1 MGTAE
6 VDALQCGGLN
16 GLTALEL
23 LPPATYA
30 ALREVFTRRQVEY
43 VAHVLHADEIA
54 VIGNL
59 ADALVIARI
68 KRMRPA
74 RLKRYDNF
82 VPTDARQ
89 QQFYQSLQVQWLR
102 DEEYLLG
109 TRLGR
114 RPTHEEFFIDF
125 MKNRNGLRFRA
136 YFAIKYPER
145 MRRVGHWNE
154 NGNGNGN
161 GQCAGTGEGH
171 SGCSTKEV

>member
-1 MGTAE
+1 MGTAQ
-6 VDALQCGGLN
+6 VGAPPCGGLD
-16 GLTALEL
+16 GLTALDR
-23 LPPATYA
+23 LPPAGYS

-43 VAHVLHADEIA
+43 VAHVLLPGELA
-54 VIGNL
+54 VIPDL

-74 RLKRYDNF
+74 RLKRFDNF

-136 YFAIKYPER
+136 YFALKYPER

-154 NGNGNGN
+154 NGNGNGQSRST
-161 GQCAGTGEGH
+161 GASAGH
-171 SGCSTKEV
+171 